1 MNKRQIIASLNN
13 IANSLDNSGLFK
25 EATSITNLM
34 KRLAKEKYEF
44 FMIQKIQGKYK
55 ILVRNAGQDFM
66 PQPGTFE
73 SEKEAIEKAKSIAD
87 KDLTDRKPITDK
99 DREDSLPAREKIRQ
113 LLKNEKTSSNS
124 KANTMVKLAQ
134 EEKMKTKYSEEE
146 LNNAMSEQ
154 GIQTAFETYKTNGGK
169 ASQDSFLSQWKPLIE
184 RMLNGFTNN
193 MGVSIA
199 EEKYKRKNPYWD
211 PRD

>member
-13 IANSLDNSGLFK
+13 IANSLDNSGFYK
-25 EATSITNLM
+25 EANTITNLM

-44 FMIQKIQGKYK
+44 FMIEKIQGKYK
-55 ILVRNAGQDFM
+55 ILVRNAGQDFI

-113 LLKNEKTSSNS
+113 LLKSEKTSSYS
-124 KANTMVKLAQ
+124 EANMVKLAQ
-134 EEKMKTKYSEEE
+134 EEKMMTKYSEEE
-146 LNNAMSEQ
+146 LNNAMSES
-154 GIQTAFETYKTNGGK
+154 GIQTAFEQYKSKGGS
-169 ASQDSFLSQWKPLIE
+169 ASQDSFASQWKPLIE
-184 RMLNGFTNN
+184 RMLNGFSNN
-193 MGVSIA
+193 MGVAIA
-199 EEKYKRKNPYWD
+199 EEKYKRKNPFWD